1 MALGSLLTRDHGA
14 VRPLRGSGGRRD
26 SSEREREE
34 VIRVLTNG
42 ATCRQSCG
50 DGHMIKVT
58 GDALMER

>member
-1 MALGSLLTRDHGA
+1 MGQCGRSGA
-14 VRPLRGSGGRRD
+14 QEVVVIARG
-26 SSEREREE
+26 EREREE